1 MKFPTRFHAEPGA
14 FAEGYIAASIAAMRS
29 IDLAQVAAAVHV
41 VETMLERDGTLYACG
56 NGGSASISDHLVC
69 DYVKAIRGDTTLASR
84 AHALTTNTALISAIA
99 NDLSYGDV
107 FAYQIESFARPGDV
121 VMVVSSSGDSE
132 NIVRAIDTAKK
143 LGLDTIA
150 LTGFDGGR
158 ARRIANVAI
167 HVELSLIHI

>member
-1 MKFPTRFHAEPGA
+1 M
-14 FAEGYIAASIAAMRS
+14 
-29 IDLAQVAAAVHV
+29 
-41 VETMLERDGTLYACG
+41 
-56 NGGSASISDHLVC
+56 
-69 DYVKAIRGDTTLASR
+69 ASR

-167 HVELSLIHI
+167 HVESDNYGIIEDTHQSVMHIIAQYIRQRDMDDDGVLATRF